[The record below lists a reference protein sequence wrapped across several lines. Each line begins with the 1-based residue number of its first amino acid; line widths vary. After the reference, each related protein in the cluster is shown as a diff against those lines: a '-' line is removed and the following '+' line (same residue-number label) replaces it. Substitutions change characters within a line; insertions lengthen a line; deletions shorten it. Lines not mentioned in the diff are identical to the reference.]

1 MTETITAPAQF
12 DASKIKSVKLAE
24 LPALVAQLA
33 ESVKSAETQD
43 AREGALQA
51 LATATARA
59 ITTQN
64 RPDGD
69 TLVHVT
75 KEMDQYS
82 SNTGR
87 FGAPRREGLTGQGMR
102 YSKERA
108 ALLAHL
114 ASTQGVA
121 AASRNARYRYSG
133 GRRQQVVELFGYQ
146 SDIDRTLTMWDQLN
160 TLLTKVAF
168 GIEMDAALA
177 PQAQTRLRRIE
188 LAKWVEEVAGQI
200 EGVVQD
206 ALDTTPGA
214 ANRASDRFTE
224 ATALR
229 DEWMRTVGL
238 EQSQDEEKKAKTD
251 VQTAPSV
258 DVEGTPDEENT
269 ESDESDE
276 SDEDESD
283 EDAPEDVEEDRHVVE
298 HGAY

>member
-206 ALDTTPGA
+206 AL
-214 ANRASDRFTE
+214 
-224 ATALR
+224 
-229 DEWMRTVGL
+229 EWMRTVGL